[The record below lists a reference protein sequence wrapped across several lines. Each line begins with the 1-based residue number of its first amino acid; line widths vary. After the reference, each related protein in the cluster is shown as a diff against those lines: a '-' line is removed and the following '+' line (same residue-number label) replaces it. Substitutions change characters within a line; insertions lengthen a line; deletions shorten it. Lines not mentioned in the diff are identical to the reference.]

1 MQGIEQ
7 LGYEVVEEPMVPE
20 GGVQQFKQAADML
33 AEFGRHGDTY
43 IVHAAEGETVVPME
57 VLEANPRL
65 KQMLYQQLEEMGID
79 PQRYV
84 VGNELNSINPVTG
97 RPEFFFKKL
106 FKAVKKVVKKVVN
119 VVKKIAPIVLPIIA
133 PFLLPAMPFMFATG
147 LGSLAGGLI
156 AGQDFKTALKGAVI
170 TGGIAGL
177 GNMMAGGNFMGSK
190 INPTSGF
197 GDVGLRDAFTLDNPF
212 TKAMPLDLQVIADN
226 ATPRGETLLEKMGM
240 GGGETA
246 TTGADGSV
254 TTSTQGQAA
263 PSEGFFS
270 DVKRAV
276 VPGDNYGFGDL
287 YSDYISPSRASIQ
300 PNMAELSAQGATA
313 GAEAVAKTNAALT
326 AAGQAPLTDA
336 ASSAIINRSI
346 ESAAAN
352 AAPGFLTKYGPL
364 AATALGGAA
373 VSDAMLGTNL
383 ITPPEEQPIEM
394 PPTGD
399 ELLAQD
405 PAKYGFDFATYVGQN
420 PYYQRQ
426 ADAQPSG
433 GAQAAASN
441 AYANPYLAALLQG
454 TQAPPVQSGTIQSS
468 PMGAYGQNT
477 QFARTLF
484 AAQGGEI
491 VGPGTPTSDSI
502 PAMLSDGEFVMNAR
516 AVRGAGGGD
525 RRAGAQRMYQLMRQ
539 FERRA

>member
-65 KQMLYQQLEEMGID
+65 KQMLYQQLEEMGVD

-97 RPEFFFKKL
+97 RPEFFFKKI

-119 VVKKIAPIVLPIIA
+119 VVKKVAPIVLPIVA
-133 PFLLPAMPFMFATG
+133 PFLLPAMPLAFASG

-177 GNMMAGGNFMGSK
+177 GNMMAGGSFMGSK
-190 INPTSGF
+190 INPTGGF

-212 TKAMPLDLQVIADN
+212 TKAMPSNLQAIADT
-226 ATPRGETLLEKMGM
+226 AAPRGETILEKMGI

-246 TTGADGSV
+246 TTGADGTV
-254 TTSTQGQAA
+254 TMSSQGQAA

-300 PNMAELSAQGATA
+300 PNMAELSAKGATA
-313 GAEAVAKTNAALT
+313 GAEAVARTNAALT
-326 AAGQAPLTDA
+326 AAGQAPLTEA

-352 AAPGFLTKYGPL
+352 AAPGFFTKYGPL

-373 VSDAMLGTNL
+373 VSDAVFGTNL
-383 ITPPEEQPIEM
+383 ITPPEEQPIDM

-405 PAKYGFDFATYVGQN
+405 PAKYGFDFARYVGDN

-454 TQAPPVQSGTIQSS
+454 TQTTPVQSGTIQSS